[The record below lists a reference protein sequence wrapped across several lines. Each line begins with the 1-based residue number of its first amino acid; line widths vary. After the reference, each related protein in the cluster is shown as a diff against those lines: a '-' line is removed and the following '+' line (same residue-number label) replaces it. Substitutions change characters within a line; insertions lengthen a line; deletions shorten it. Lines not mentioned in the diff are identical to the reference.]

1 MTTTRAKR
9 RDALVSPEPPPA
21 ALTDRRAVGGAGS
34 VGRHATLR
42 PLGFA
47 ARGGGGGF
55 AGSAHGPSDA
65 EREANLALRPAAA
78 GGVTCGFLQRSAFD
92 DAAALLAQA
101 DCDVVVLTSIFEAYD
116 KLVQPKEDVQLS
128 DAERRCFFALVDR
141 PSYTLLLHEN
151 GVTPPAAPGLPS
163 SLRELPV
170 VGVWRLL
177 LLDGPLPF
185 DSARRNSRV
194 PKLLTHRLFP
204 PPSRA
209 TKALWLDSKLQLLR
223 PPRDIAR
230 RFLGGGAVFGAY
242 RNFKRDHIDEERD
255 WIWKHKCVEDVGKC
269 AELMRQ
275 WAAYE
280 AAEASPRW
288 TEETVAIEGCL
299 LLFDLRSPLAN
310 ALQCNWFNEYVRYGE
325 RDQISL
331 AYVLLRMG
339 LAAGGANASAA
350 LRLIPR
356 TMHYLTKP
364 SARALQIVQKVGH
377 RSGTRKI
384 H

>member
-1 MTTTRAKR
+1 M
-9 RDALVSPEPPPA
+9 
-21 ALTDRRAVGGAGS
+21 
-34 VGRHATLR
+34 
-42 PLGFA
+42 
-47 ARGGGGGF
+47 
-55 AGSAHGPSDA
+55 
-65 EREANLALRPAAA
+65 
-78 GGVTCGFLQRSAFD
+78 
-92 DAAALLAQA
+92 
-101 DCDVVVLTSIFEAYD
+101 
-116 KLVQPKEDVQLS
+116 
-128 DAERRCFFALVDR
+128 
-141 PSYTLLLHEN
+141 
-151 GVTPPAAPGLPS
+151 
-163 SLRELPV
+163 
-170 VGVWRLL
+170 WRLL

-194 PKLLTHRLFP
+194 PLLTHRLFLAEP
-204 PPSRA
+204 RDEGA
-209 TKALWLDSKLQLLR
+209 WLESKLQLLR

-310 ALQCNWFNEYVRYGE
+310 ALQCNWFNRVRGATASAT
-325 RDQISL
+325 RSRSRTCCCGCL
-331 AYVLLRMG
+331 V
-339 LAAGGANASAA
+339 AGGANASAA

-377 RSGTRKI
+377 RSGTRRI